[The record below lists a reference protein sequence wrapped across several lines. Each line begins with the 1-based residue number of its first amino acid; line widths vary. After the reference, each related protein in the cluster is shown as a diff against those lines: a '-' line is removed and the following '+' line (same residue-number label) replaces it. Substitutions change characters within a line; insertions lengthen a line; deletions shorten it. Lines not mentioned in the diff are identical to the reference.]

1 MINANDPVDEPR
13 DVGNQTALE
22 STEFDDEVTDTNDPV
37 NEPREVGNQ
46 TESMGASGADVSHL
60 I

>member
-1 MINANDPVDEPR
+1 MVLDANEPR
-13 DVGNQTALE
+13 EVGNQTALE

-37 NEPREVGNQ
+37 KDQRKVGHQ